1 LRVLLVKPRNR
12 TAHFG
17 LAPFSR
23 TEPLGL
29 EYIAA
34 ALGAH
39 RHQARIVDMCFECS
53 SMAKIIRSQQL
64 MNPRAYLAERSIPVD
79 AE

>member
-1 LRVLLVKPRNR
+1 
-12 TAHFG
+12 
-17 LAPFSR
+17 
-23 TEPLGL
+23 
-29 EYIAA
+29 
-34 ALGAH
+34 
-39 RHQARIVDMCFECS
+39 MCFECS